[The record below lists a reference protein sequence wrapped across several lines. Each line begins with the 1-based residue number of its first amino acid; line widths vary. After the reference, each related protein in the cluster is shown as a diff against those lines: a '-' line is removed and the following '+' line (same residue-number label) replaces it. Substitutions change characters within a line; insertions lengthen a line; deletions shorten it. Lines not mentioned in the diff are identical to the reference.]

1 MSAIDT
7 PWVEKY
13 RPQKL
18 ADVVLDEHN
27 QQMFTAILETGR
39 FPNLLFYG
47 PPGTGKTTTIINLV
61 REYQSR
67 HHATGKGLTMHLNA
81 SDDRGI
87 EVMRTQILQFVSAEP
102 VFGEGL
108 KFVVLDEVDAMT
120 KNAQVALR
128 HVVQQFSNNV
138 RFCLICNYISRID
151 TALQSMLVL
160 ARFNNIPQTDV
171 RGFLM
176 AVAESENV
184 ECDDVHFDH
193 IMQCYGSDVR
203 SMINALQL
211 FAHTPTNTKSVTDE
225 DVALLYTNVLNTSHD
240 SSLLRRELRTLCE
253 ERNSHVRD
261 IISHLLDW
269 ITRTRTVKLRGTP
282 HALSFFVTA
291 AHPSNQ
297 ESPYHSMNTLL
308 QLREFQL

>member
-1 MSAIDT
+1 MSVIDT

-18 ADVVLDEHN
+18 ADVVLDTHN
-27 QQMFTAILETGR
+27 QQMFEAILETGR

-61 REYQSR
+61 REYQSK
-67 HHATGKGLTMHLNA
+67 HHATGQGLTMHLNA

-87 EVMRTQILQFVSAEP
+87 EVMRTQILQFVSTEP

-160 ARFNNIPQTDV
+160 ARFNNIPQADV

-176 AVAESENV
+176 AVTESERV
-184 ECDDVHFDH
+184 ECDDIQLER

-211 FAHTPTNTKSVTDE
+211 FAHTPTSTRCITDK
-225 DVALLYTNVLNTSHD
+225 DVAHLYINVLDISYE
-240 SSLLRRELRTLCE
+240 SSLLGRELRTLGE

-269 ITRTRTVKLRGTP
+269 LTRTRPEKLRKTP
-282 HALSFFVTA
+282 DALSFFVTA

-308 QLREFQL
+308 QLRKFQL